1 MDRERGFIWTISQ
14 SMLDELLLEARTAPR
29 LRAIRR
35 LHGGDWEHAH
45 RMLNALVPGTYVR
58 PHYHPDRYQGEG
70 FILLRGRMAL
80 LIFDD
85 QGDVDSGR
93 SRVLRAGV
101 AGVAG
106 VAGLPGLM
114 DNYCLGIDLPPRVW
128 HGLVALEESVIYE
141 VKGQPV
147 GGYAQA
153 NDKCFAPWAPEE
165 GSNEAS
171 DYLRHL
177 ESIARGLESNV

>member
-1 MDRERGFIWTISQ
+1 MNREREFIWTISQ
-14 SMLDELLLEARTAPR
+14 SMLDELLLEARAAPR

-45 RMLNALVPGTYVR
+45 RMLNALIPGTYVR

-85 QGDVDSGR
+85 LGSVDSAR

-101 AGVAG
+101 ANVAG
-106 VAGLPGLM
+106 EA

-128 HGLVALEESVIYE
+128 HGLVALEETVIYE
-141 VKGQPV
+141 VKGQPA
-147 GGYAQA
+147 GGYVQA

-165 GSNEAS
+165 GSNGAS

-177 ESIARGLESNV
+177 ECIAYRLESNG